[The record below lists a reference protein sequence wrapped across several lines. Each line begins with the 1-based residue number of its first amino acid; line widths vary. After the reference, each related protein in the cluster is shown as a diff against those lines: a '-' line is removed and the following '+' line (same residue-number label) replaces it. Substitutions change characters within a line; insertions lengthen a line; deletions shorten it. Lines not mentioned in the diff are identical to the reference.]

1 MWWRSTRLAG
11 MIKTEKSD
19 CQNTILRKHKVRL
32 QVQRAS
38 VSEAVHFG
46 LRRETFKWN
55 YFLHIS
61 NDSTQ
66 YRDITHGINMGHH
79 SLGTPPYKTRSDLQV
94 RCLETD
100 IYILFVTAS
109 GLIPGG
115 SGTTTHITQNNIS
128 FKQGWRFHT
137 EQSLAARYTSDKDLA
152 ARRGSTIVNSPP
164 TNLTMWALQ
173 TGLILPAAPGRKTR
187 DRRVVS

>member
-32 QVQRAS
+32 QVQLAS

-61 NDSTQ
+61 NDITQ

-100 IYILFVTAS
+100 IYILFITAS

-115 SGTTTHITQNNIS
+115 SGTTTHITQNNIHHKKTHNTQTYKNNKNKYILYFIFYVLTNCTLLS
-128 FKQGWRFHT
+128 
-137 EQSLAARYTSDKDLA
+137 YT
-152 ARRGSTIVNSPP
+152 I
-164 TNLTMWALQ
+164 LT
-173 TGLILPAAPGRKTR
+173 
-187 DRRVVS
+187 V